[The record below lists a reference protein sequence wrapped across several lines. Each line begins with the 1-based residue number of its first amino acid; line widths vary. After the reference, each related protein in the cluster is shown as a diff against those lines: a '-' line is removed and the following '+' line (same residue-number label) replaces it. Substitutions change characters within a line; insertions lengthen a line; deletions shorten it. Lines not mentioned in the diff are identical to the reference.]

1 MAGGGGGWAS
11 DSQCGSGRAGRIC
24 GREGAAVR
32 VGPRTSSGPLAGPGP
47 APPPQCP
54 GPPAGHPQTLQPP
67 RARPGLAA
75 DPADGFAFGLLFP
88 FSLEQPC
95 TGPARGGILPRRLR
109 SRPFGPRERRAG
121 VVAQGSELKLGELS
135 LSDTSARPPG
145 KGDLGPEV
153 LRAAPGSPSPSCLG
167 DPAASP
173 GVGTLSQPH
182 LRALPAPQLP
192 MPADPCWLAPSPAG
206 FPCRPLTEGPEEP
219 GGMSEIRSLFIPAVL
234 KATAPR
240 NPPPHNALQNGT
252 HFGT

>member
-1 MAGGGGGWAS
+1 MAGGGGGRAS

-24 GREGAAVR
+24 GREGVGRRRQGRAPDVQRPTGRA
-32 VGPRTSSGPLAGPGP
+32 GPRTTLLCHSAQAPLRGTPRPSSRHEPD
-47 APPPQCP
+47 QVS
-54 GPPAGHPQTLQPP
+54 PQT
-67 RARPGLAA
+67 RPMVG
-75 DPADGFAFGLLFP
+75 PWQGQ
-88 FSLEQPC
+88 QPC
-95 TGPARGGILPRRLR
+95 RGPARGGILPRRLR

-135 LSDTSARPPG
+135 LSAASARPPG

-192 MPADPCWLAPSPAG
+192 MPADPCWLAPSPAR
-206 FPCRPLTEGPEEP
+206 PLCRPLTEGPEEP
-219 GGMSEIRSLFIPAVL
+219 GGTSEIPSLFIPAVL